1 MSVKCKLDWLEA
13 SLYSRSVGHYLLKSL
28 VTVGDYFWYLVGLI
42 SRAKVIHINFIYTSV
57 DIN

>member
-1 MSVKCKLDWLEA
+1 MSVESKLYWLEA
-13 SLYSRSVGHYLLKSL
+13 SLYSRSVSHDLLKSL
-28 VTVGDYFWYLVGLI
+28 VTVGDYFWHLVGLI